1 MKMKL
6 TSPSTITY
14 IQKKYG
20 FKFSKS
26 LGQNF
31 IVNEGIIEDILD
43 GAEIGEDDVILEVGP
58 GIGVLTEAMAQR
70 AEKVVAIEL
79 DDSLLPVLDEMLEH
93 CDNVKVIHGDVLKV
107 DLKKI
112 IEEEFGGRK
121 PKVVANLPYYVTT
134 PIIMRF
140 LEEHIPVTDLVVMI
154 QKEVAQRMMADP
166 NSKVYG
172 ALSVAVQYYS
182 DPFITVNVPLHVFIP
197 QPKVDSAVIRL
208 SIKENP
214 PVELKDHKL
223 FFGIVKDA
231 FGKRRKTLLNSLSSG
246 LLQLNKEMVNQALI
260 NADIDPKRRAETLSI
275 EEFASLANAFYE
287 LKNK

>member
-14 IQKKYG
+14 IQKKYD

-31 IVNEGIIEDILD
+31 IVNEGIIEDIVD
-43 GAEIGEDDVILEVGP
+43 GADIGPEDCVLEVGP

-70 AEKVVAIEL
+70 ADKVVAIEL
-79 DDSLLPVLDEMLEH
+79 DSSLLPVLDEMLEH

-112 IEEEFGGRK
+112 IAEEFGGRK

-134 PIIMRF
+134 PIIMKF

-154 QKEVAQRMMADP
+154 QKEVAQRMMAAP

-182 DPFITVNVPLHVFIP
+182 DPSIAVNVPTHVFIP
-197 QPKVDSAVIRL
+197 QPKVESAVIRL
-208 SIKENP
+208 TIKENP

-223 FFGIVKDA
+223 FFGLVKDA

-246 LLQLNKEMVNQALI
+246 LLHLDKNLVLNALQS
-260 NADIDPKRRAETLSI
+260 AGIDPKRRAETLSI
-275 EEFASLANAFYE
+275 EEFASLANTVYD